1 MNDKINFNTYQSPFT
16 WRYGTDAMRE
26 IFSELNKRKIWRK
39 LWVSLATEQQKA
51 GLITTDEL
59 EDIKKNADI
68 IDISKSHEIEKEIY
82 HDLMAEVKFFAGNAK
97 TGGGKIH
104 LGATSMDIEDNAD
117 SLIVKE
123 ALAVIE
129 QKVIDLLS
137 IFSQKIEKYQ
147 SLVCMGYTH
156 LQPAEPTTLG
166 YRFSLYTYDLLLDL
180 KFLRHIKQI
189 IVSKGFKG
197 AVGTS
202 ASYEKLL
209 RGKNISAD
217 RLSQKIMQELGLSEA
232 TVASQTYPRKVDFL
246 VSNVLASI
254 AQSLSKFCFDLRIMQ
269 SPNFGEWS
277 EARDAKRVGSS
288 AMPFKRNPDKAEK
301 VCSLARIVAAIP
313 NVLWENA
320 ANSLLE
326 RTLDDS
332 ANRRVVI
339 PQAFLATDE
348 ILTVSTN
355 LIKDIVISKENI
367 ANNLKK
373 YGPFAG
379 TESLMMEAVNK
390 GGNRQELHERIREV
404 AMEAWQ
410 QIEQGKPNPLV
421 NLLKSDKMI
430 TSYIDRNSI
439 EEQIDP
445 ASHVGLAQK
454 NCEKLIKEVKKEV
467 SNG

>member
-1 MNDKINFNTYQSPFT
+1 MNQATDYSTYQSPFS
-16 WRYGTDAMRE
+16 WRYGTAQMRE

-39 LWVSLATEQQKA
+39 LWVQLATEQQKA
-51 GLITTDEL
+51 GLITKEEL
-59 EDIKKNADI
+59 EDIKKNADV

-82 HDLMAEVKFFAGNAK
+82 HDLMAEVKFFASHAK
-97 TGGGKIH
+97 IGGGKIH

-117 SLIVKE
+117 SFIFNE
-123 ALAVIE
+123 ALDVIE
-129 QKVIDLLS
+129 QKVTGLLVV
-137 IFSQKIEKYQ
+137 FTVKIEKYQ

-166 YRFSLYTYDLLLDL
+166 YRFSLYAYDLLLDL
-180 KFLRHIKQI
+180 RFLRLVRKV

-202 ASYEKLL
+202 ASYDKLL
-209 RGKNISAD
+209 QGKNISPD
-217 RLSQKIMQELGLSEA
+217 QLSGKIMERLGLVEA
-232 TVASQTYPRKVDFL
+232 TVASQTYPRKIDFL
-246 VSNVLASI
+246 VSNTLASI

-313 NVLWENA
+313 NILWENA

-332 ANRRVVI
+332 ANRRVLI

-348 ILTVSTN
+348 MLTVSTS
-355 LIKDIVISKENI
+355 LIKDIVISEENI
-367 ANNLKK
+367 TANLEK

-379 TESLMMEAVNK
+379 TESLMMEAVNH
-390 GGNRQELHERIREV
+390 GGNRQELHEKIREI

-410 QIEQGKPNPLV
+410 EMGNGKPNPLV
-421 NLLKSDKMI
+421 NLLKNDKMI
-430 TSYIDRNSI
+430 TSYVNRDSI
-439 EEQIDP
+439 EELVDP
-445 ASHVGLAQK
+445 ASHTGLAQK
-454 NCEKLIKEVKKEV
+454 NCEKLISEVQKEIK
-467 SNG
+467 ND

>member
-1 MNDKINFNTYQSPFT
+1 VNQATDYSTYQSPFS
-16 WRYGTDAMRE
+16 WRYGTAQMRE

-39 LWVSLATEQQKA
+39 LWVQLATEQQKA
-51 GLITTDEL
+51 GLITKEEL
-59 EDIKKNADI
+59 EDIKKNADV

-82 HDLMAEVKFFAGNAK
+82 HDLMAEVKFFASHAK
-97 TGGGKIH
+97 IGGGKIH

-117 SLIVKE
+117 SFIFNE
-123 ALAVIE
+123 ALDVIE
-129 QKVIDLLS
+129 QKVTGLLVV
-137 IFSQKIEKYQ
+137 FTVKIEKYQ

-166 YRFSLYTYDLLLDL
+166 YRFSLYAYDLLLDL
-180 KFLRHIKQI
+180 RFLRLVRKV

-202 ASYEKLL
+202 ASYDKLL
-209 RGKNISAD
+209 QGKNISPD
-217 RLSQKIMQELGLSEA
+217 QLSGKIMERLGLVEA
-232 TVASQTYPRKVDFL
+232 TVASQTYPRKIDFL
-246 VSNVLASI
+246 VSNTLASI

-313 NVLWENA
+313 NILWENA

-332 ANRRVVI
+332 ANRRVLI

-348 ILTVSTN
+348 MLTVSTS
-355 LIKDIVISKENI
+355 LIKDIVISEENI
-367 ANNLKK
+367 TANLEK

-379 TESLMMEAVNK
+379 TESLMMEAVNH
-390 GGNRQELHERIREV
+390 GGNRQELHEKIREI

-410 QIEQGKPNPLV
+410 EMGNGKPNPLV
-421 NLLKSDKMI
+421 NLLKNDKMI
-430 TSYIDRNSI
+430 TSYVNRDSI
-439 EEQIDP
+439 EELVDP
-445 ASHVGLAQK
+445 ASHTGLAQK
-454 NCEKLIKEVKKEV
+454 NCEKLISEVQKEIK
-467 SNG
+467 ND

>member
-1 MNDKINFNTYQSPFT
+1 MNGIDFSTYQSPFG
-16 WRYGTDAMRE
+16 WRYGTVEMRE

-51 GLITTDEL
+51 GLLTKEEL
-59 EDIKKNADI
+59 EDIKKNADV

-97 TGGGKIH
+97 KGGGKIH
-104 LGATSMDIEDNAD
+104 LGATSMDIEDNTD
-117 SLIVKE
+117 SLIFKE
-123 ALAVIE
+123 AMAVVE
-129 QKVIDLLS
+129 EKVISLLT
-137 IFSQKIEKYQ
+137 IFATQIEKYQ

-166 YRFSLYTYDLLLDL
+166 YRFSLYAYDLLLDL
-180 KFLRHIKQI
+180 RLLRQI
-189 IVSKGFKG
+189 NKIAVSKGFKG

-209 RGKNISAD
+209 QGKDLSAD
-217 RLSQKIMQELGLSEA
+217 QLSSKIMQELGLAEA

-277 EARDAKRVGSS
+277 EARDTKRVGSS

-313 NVLWENA
+313 NILWENA

-348 ILTVSTN
+348 ILSVSTN
-355 LIKDIVISKENI
+355 LLKDIVISEENI
-367 ANNLKK
+367 RVNLEK

-379 TESLMMEAVNK
+379 TESLMMEAVNS
-390 GGNRQELHERIREV
+390 GGNRQELHEKIREIAMV
-404 AMEAWQ
+404 AWEQMA
-410 QIEQGKPNPLV
+410 QGKPNPLV
-421 NLLKSDKMI
+421 NLLKSDKII
-430 TSYIDRNSI
+430 TSYIDPKLI
-439 EEQIDP
+439 EQLIDSS
-445 ASHVGLAQK
+445 SHIGLAQK
-454 NCEKLIKEVKKEV
+454 NCEKLVIEIKKEIK
-467 SNG
+467 NG

>member
-1 MNDKINFNTYQSPFT
+1 MNQATDYSTYQSPFS
-16 WRYGTDAMRE
+16 WRYGTVQMRE

-39 LWVSLATEQQKA
+39 LWVQLATEQQKA
-51 GLITTDEL
+51 GLITKEEL
-59 EDIKKNADI
+59 EDIKKNADV

-82 HDLMAEVKFFAGNAK
+82 HDLMAEVKFFASHAK
-97 TGGGKIH
+97 IGGGKIH
-104 LGATSMDIEDNAD
+104 LGATSMDIEDNTD
-117 SLIVKE
+117 SFIFNE
-123 ALAVIE
+123 ALDVIE
-129 QKVIDLLS
+129 QKVTDLLVVF
-137 IFSQKIEKYQ
+137 IVKIEKYQ

-166 YRFSLYTYDLLLDL
+166 YRFSLYAYDLLLDL
-180 KFLRHIKQI
+180 RFLRLVRKV

-202 ASYEKLL
+202 ASYDKLL
-209 RGKNISAD
+209 QGKNISPD
-217 RLSQKIMQELGLSEA
+217 QLSGKIMERLGLVEA
-232 TVASQTYPRKVDFL
+232 TVASQTYPRKIDFL
-246 VSNVLASI
+246 VSNTLASI

-313 NVLWENA
+313 NILWENA

-355 LIKDIVISKENI
+355 LIKDIVISEKNI
-367 ANNLKK
+367 TANLEK

-379 TESLMMEAVNK
+379 TESLMMEAVNR
-390 GGNRQELHERIREV
+390 GGNRQELHEKIREI

-410 QIEQGKPNPLV
+410 EMGNGKSNPLV
-421 NLLKSDKMI
+421 NLLKNDKMI
-430 TSYIDRNSI
+430 TSYVNRDSI
-439 EEQIDP
+439 EELIDP
-445 ASHVGLAQK
+445 ASHTGLAQK
-454 NCEKLIKEVKKEV
+454 NCEKLIKEVQKEIK
-467 SNG
+467 ND

>member
-16 WRYGTDAMRE
+16 WRYGTEAMRE
-26 IFSELNKRKIWRK
+26 IFSEVNKRKKWRK
-39 LWVSLATEQQKA
+39 LWVHLATEQQKA
-51 GLITTDEL
+51 GLLAKVEL
-59 EDIKKNADI
+59 EDIKKNADV
-68 IDISKSHEIEKEIY
+68 IDISKSQEIEKEIY
-82 HDLMAEVKFFAGNAK
+82 HDLMAEVKFFANNAK

-117 SLIVKE
+117 SLIVEE
-123 ALAVIE
+123 AFVVIE
-129 QKVIDLLS
+129 QKIIDLLS

-166 YRFSLYTYDLLLDL
+166 YRFSLYAYDLLLDL
-180 KFLRHIKQI
+180 RLLRQTKKIL
-189 IVSKGFKG
+189 VAKGFKG

-202 ASYEKLL
+202 ASYDKLL
-209 RGKNISAD
+209 KGRIYSPD
-217 RLSQKIMQELGLSEA
+217 QLSGKIMQELGLSEA
-232 TVASQTYPRKVDFL
+232 TVASQTYPRKIDFL

-277 EARDAKRVGSS
+277 ESRDAKRVGSS

-301 VCSLARIVAAIP
+301 VCSLARLVAAVP
-313 NVLWENA
+313 NILWENA

-348 ILTVSTN
+348 ILTVSSS
-355 LIKDIVISKENI
+355 LIKDIVIFEENI
-367 ANNLKK
+367 KSNLRK

-379 TESLMMEAVNK
+379 TESLMMEAVNS
-390 GGNRQELHERIREV
+390 GGNRQELHERIREI

-410 QIEQGKPNPLV
+410 QMGQGKSNPLV
-421 NLLKSDKMI
+421 NLLKNDKMI
-430 TSYIDRNSI
+430 ISYIDSNLI
-439 EEQIDP
+439 EKLIDP
-445 ASHVGLAQK
+445 ASHIGLAQK
-454 NCEKLIKEVKKEV
+454 NCEKLVKEIKKEV
-467 SNG
+467 SNE